1 MNLLLEISN
10 GALAITAAI
19 TGVFLVFAALLIA
32 RLISPR
38 SFSVK
43 KSEPYECGIPT
54 RGQSMIQFKAGYY
67 IFAIL
72 FLIFDVET
80 VFLYP
85 WAVVTRSM
93 GPQSLA
99 VIGVFLFILVLGLA
113 YAWRQG
119 ALKWSCKSPKLKAC
133 RAATSKIT
141 SITTNW

>member
-10 GALAITAAI
+10 GALALTAAL
-19 TGVFLVFAALLIA
+19 TGIFLVFAALLIA
-32 RLISPR
+32 KLIGPR

-54 RGQSMIQFKAGYY
+54 RGKSMIQFKAGYY

-85 WAVVTRSM
+85 WAVVANKM
-93 GPQSLA
+93 GVNSLLC
-99 VIGVFLFILVLGLA
+99 IGIFMFVLVLGLA
-113 YAWRQG
+113 YAWKKG
-119 ALKWSCKSPKLKAC
+119 ALKWK
-133 RAATSKIT
+133 
-141 SITTNW
+141 

>member
-19 TGVFLVFAALLIA
+19 TGIFLVFAALLIA
-32 RLISPR
+32 KLISPR

-54 RGQSMIQFKAGYY
+54 RGKSMIQFKAGYY

-85 WAVVTRSM
+85 WAVVTRNLGM
-93 GPQSLA
+93 QGLLC
-99 VIGVFLFILVLGLA
+99 IGVFLFILVLGLA
-113 YAWRQG
+113 YAWRKG
-119 ALKWSCKSPKLKAC
+119 ALKWS
-133 RAATSKIT
+133 
-141 SITTNW
+141 

>member
-19 TGVFLVFAALLIA
+19 TGIFLVFAALLIA
-32 RLISPR
+32 KLISPR

-54 RGQSMIQFKAGYY
+54 RGKSMIQFKAGYY

-85 WAVVTRSM
+85 WAVVTRNLGM
-93 GPQSLA
+93 QGLLC
-99 VIGVFLFILVLGLA
+99 IGVFLFILALGLA
-113 YAWRQG
+113 YAWRKG
-119 ALKWSCKSPKLKAC
+119 ALKWL
-133 RAATSKIT
+133 
-141 SITTNW
+141 

>member
-19 TGVFLVFAALLIA
+19 TGIFLVFAALLIA
-32 RLISPR
+32 KLISPR

-54 RGQSMIQFKAGYY
+54 RGKSMIQFKAGYY

-85 WAVVTRSM
+85 WAVVTRNLGM
-93 GPQSLA
+93 QGLLC
-99 VIGVFLFILVLGLA
+99 IGDFLFILVLGLA
-113 YAWRQG
+113 YAWRKG
-119 ALKWSCKSPKLKAC
+119 ALKWS
-133 RAATSKIT
+133 
-141 SITTNW
+141 

>member
-10 GALAITAAI
+10 GALAITAAL

-113 YAWRQG
+113 YAWRKG
-119 ALKWSCKSPKLKAC
+119 ALKWS
-133 RAATSKIT
+133 
-141 SITTNW
+141 

>member
-10 GALAITAAI
+10 NTLAVTGAL
-19 TGVFLVFAALLIA
+19 TGIGLVFAALLIA
-32 RLISPR
+32 KLISPR

-54 RGQSMIQFKAGYY
+54 RGESMIQFKAGYY

-85 WAVVTRSM
+85 WSVVMRDL
-93 GPQSLA
+93 GPQGLLC
-99 VIGVFLFILVLGLA
+99 IGIFMFILIMGLA
-113 YAWRQG
+113 YAWRKG
-119 ALKWSCKSPKLKAC
+119 ALKWE
-133 RAATSKIT
+133 
-141 SITTNW
+141 